1 MTKLRTMALK
11 WSGVI
16 AALAL
21 IVASHS
27 AGITCTFTAYQP
39 KMPDQL
45 KP

>member
-1 MTKLRTMALK
+1 MKKFRTLALK
-11 WSGVI
+11 WSGVV

-21 IVASHS
+21 MVATYS